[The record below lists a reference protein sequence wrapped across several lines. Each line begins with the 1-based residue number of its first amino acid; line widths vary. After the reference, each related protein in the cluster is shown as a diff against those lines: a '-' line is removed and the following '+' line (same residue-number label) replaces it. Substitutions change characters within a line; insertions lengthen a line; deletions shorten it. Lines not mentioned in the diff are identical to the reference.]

1 MIKLSNRTSII
12 LILNLF
18 LGVLW
23 LLSAVLSNWLDKW
36 WWYWFYSSGFLYYS
50 RRTKFHIDPW

>member
-1 MIKLSNRTSII
+1 MKKLSNRTSII

-36 WWYWFYSSGFLYYS
+36 WYWFYSSGFLYYS
-50 RRTKFHIDPW
+50 RRTEFHIDPW

>member
-1 MIKLSNRTSII
+1 MKKLSNRTSII

-23 LLSAVLSNWLDKW
+23 LLSACDITDLIKDNTDFIQVAFFVTSV
-36 WWYWFYSSGFLYYS
+36 G
-50 RRTKFHIDPW
+50 